1 MTKHLLAV
9 TLGLLLGGCSLAPD
23 YQRPATPAGAS
34 WQASSDVTTTRG
46 WKGTFS
52 DPQLQQLI
60 TLALSNN
67 RDLRIAALN
76 VQSYEARYRIQR
88 AAQLPT
94 VGVDGSGSRQ
104 QTAGDINGSGR
115 EQIGS
120 QYAANVGI
128 TAYELD
134 FFGRIQSLKDQALE
148 NYLAQQESQRST
160 HIALVAS
167 VANAYL
173 TLLADQDLLTLSQQT
188 LQTEQESYELT
199 SKKFN
204 LGAASDMELAQGKTT
219 LESARVSQAQYQ
231 RQVAQ
236 DKNAL
241 MLLIGGN
248 LPADLQQTR
257 ALDDVALTPVPVG
270 APSSLLQQRPDVLA
284 AEHSLKAAN
293 ANIGAARAA
302 FFPTITLTATAGS
315 ASNELSSLFD
325 SGNGTWL
332 FMPKLSLPI
341 FDGGKRTADL
351 DVAEIEAK
359 KAVASYEQ
367 SIQSAFREVADGLV
381 AQQSY
386 QQQLAAQ
393 QALVEAN
400 QRYFDLAEKRYQ
412 QGVDSYLTRL
422 DAQRSLFS
430 AQQSLIATRLALLGN
445 EVNLYKAIGGGWQE

>member
-1 MTKHLLAV
+1 MTKRLLAV

-23 YQRPATPAGAS
+23 YQRPATPAGAT

-173 TLLADQDLLTLSQQT
+173 ALLADQDLLTLSQQT

>member
-23 YQRPATPAGAS
+23 YQRPATPAGAT
-34 WQASSDVTTTRG
+34 WQASTDVTTTRG

-60 TLALSNN
+60 TLVLSNN

-160 HIALVAS
+160 HLALVAS